1 MLMTIMDTSP
11 QESNNVVDV
20 IATTLDLKPMPTK
33 LSSNDIDKSVEDDFE
48 YARGN
53 MIATIEKGREALD
66 EILNVAVQN
75 QQARSFEVVATLVK
89 TIADAN
95 KDLMELSKRKKDL
108 LKDDN
113 KSPGTVNNNLFVG
126 NASELLKMI
135 KNPDG
140 V

>member
-1 MLMTIMDTSP
+1 MDTSP
-11 QESNNVVDV
+11 QKSNNVVDV
-20 IATTLDLKPMPTK
+20 IATTLDLNPMPTK
-33 LSSNDIDKSVEDDFE
+33 LSSSNIDKNVEDDFE

-66 EILNVAVQN
+66 EILSVAVQN

-108 LKDDN
+108 LKDDS